1 VVNPAF
7 NGRVW
12 VIFRGKIV
20 DTPTY
25 PACRTQVELQIEG
38 DWRRLTRELRGFHWV
53 MAYGD
58 YVREVEY
65 ALRRRGIE
73 PIVIE

>member
-1 VVNPAF
+1 
-7 NGRVW
+7 
-12 VIFRGKIV
+12 
-20 DTPTY
+20 
-25 PACRTQVELQIEG
+25 
-38 DWRRLTRELRGFHWV
+38 

-65 ALRRRGIE
+65 ALRKRGIE